1 MAEHIHFRIRK
12 NHFFFLIIIILT
24 GFMFL
29 SNIRFNGF
37 KPEILAGDGRGYYA
51 YLPAIFVHG
60 TLDFETVL
68 QHQKDRLGEHFQGH
82 YYFDH
87 EDIKLN
93 KFTSG
98 VALLL
103 TPFFLLSL
111 LISSIFG
118 LPTDGYSVVSQWGI
132 ISGAI
137 FYAFLGLLFLF
148 KLLRSMGFENKNSMF
163 SIVIFFFGTNLLFYT
178 FMHPSMSHV
187 YSFSIAC
194 IFMCFI
200 HRVFTTQKTSAYF
213 WASVTFGLIVLIRPF
228 NILIILALP
237 FLVEKPADIGSAINA
252 KISNINKALA
262 SVLPALFIISIQ
274 IIIYLIQSGKLWA
287 WSYPGE
293 GFNFGD
299 PHLSD
304 VLFSYRKGLF
314 VYTPLILVSL
324 LGFIPLFKRNHFRAI
339 SGFLFF
345 LFILYFISS
354 WWNWFY
360 GDSFG
365 MRPFIDY
372 YPVFIILFAYL
383 LQSKINVFF
392 RGLLNILII
401 LIVIFNLIQ
410 TYQYHN
416 GIIHPDAMN
425 KEKYWYIFMKTDK
438 SYQHILG
445 DTDEALFKESPLQ
458 LLKTYSLTFDS
469 IPENWDI
476 KESAIVS
483 DTLDQKNT
491 LFCLDS
497 LTLFN
502 PTLKIK
508 EDSLILKKQKLWS
521 EVEFT
526 YYDLDTNATM
536 RAFFVVSVTDNN
548 NVNTFY
554 KSFRIKPYPNDTILK
569 PDTASIEFNIESVN
583 KNTEEIRLY
592 IWNPERLDFCV
603 DDVSIKLYRIEEKD
617 QKFEKR

>member
-1 MAEHIHFRIRK
+1 MSEHINFRIRK
-12 NHFFFLIIIILT
+12 THFFFFIIIILIA
-24 GFMFL
+24 FIFL

-51 YLPAIFVHG
+51 YLPAIFVYD
-60 TLDFETVL
+60 TLNFETIL
-68 QHQKDRLGEHFQGH
+68 QHQKERLGEHFQGH
-82 YYFDH
+82 YYFDY

-111 LISSIFG
+111 LISYIFG

-132 ISGAI
+132 IAGAV
-137 FYAFLGLLFLF
+137 FYAFLGFIVLF
-148 KLLRSMGFENKNSMF
+148 KLLRDMKFENKHSIF
-163 SIVIFFFGTNLLFYT
+163 SLVVFFFGTNLLFYT

-187 YSFSIAC
+187 YSFSMASLFMYFVHR
-194 IFMCFI
+194 IFS
-200 HRVFTTQKTSAYF
+200 TQETSAYF
-213 WASVTFGLIVLIRPF
+213 WASVTFGLIFLIRPF
-228 NILIILALP
+228 NILIIFVLP
-237 FLVEKPADIGSAINA
+237 FLTSTPGDIKRAIKA
-252 KISNINKALA
+252 KVLSLKKILA
-262 SVLPALFIISIQ
+262 SVFPALIIISIQ
-274 IIIYLIQSGKLWA
+274 IIIYLIQTGKFWV

-324 LGFIPLFKRNHFRAI
+324 FGFIPLFKRNLFRAVT
-339 SGFLFF
+339 GFLFII
-345 LFILYFISS
+345 ILMFFISS

-372 YPVFIILFAYL
+372 YPVFIVLLAYL
-383 LQSKINVFF
+383 LQSKIKAFF
-392 RGLLNILII
+392 RELLNILII

-425 KEKYWYIFMKTDK
+425 KEKYWYIFLQTDK
-438 SYQHILG
+438 SYQNILG

-458 LLKTYSLTFDS
+458 LLKTYSISFDS
-469 IPENWDI
+469 IPKNWDV
-476 KESAIVS
+476 KQSAITQ
-483 DTLDQKNT
+483 DTLEPENT

-497 LTLFN
+497 LTQFN
-502 PTLKIK
+502 PTLKINK
-508 EDSLILKKQKLWS
+508 DTLILKKQKLWS
-521 EVEFT
+521 QVEFT
-526 YYDLDTNATM
+526 YYDIDTNATM
-536 RAFFVVSVTDNN
+536 RSFFVVSVTDNN

-569 PDTASIEFNIESVN
+569 RDTASIEFNIESLN
-583 KNTEEIRLY
+583 DRTEEIRLY
-592 IWNPERLDFCV
+592 IWNPEQLSFCV
-603 DDVSIKLYRIEEKD
+603 DDVSIKLYRVEEKD
-617 QKFEKR
+617 QKFNNF